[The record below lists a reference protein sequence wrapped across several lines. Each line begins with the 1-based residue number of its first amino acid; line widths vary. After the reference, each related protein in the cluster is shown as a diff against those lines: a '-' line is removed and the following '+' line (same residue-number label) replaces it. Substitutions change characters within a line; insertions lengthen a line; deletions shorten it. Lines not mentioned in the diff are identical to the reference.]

1 MEITLFHGIE
11 YDVTEPVAVDD
22 LIKSLAAN
30 ARLMREA
37 TTLLSDLVPGLQFET
52 KRISVPELS
61 QGSPLRELM
70 ALALVVAYQKDLE
83 VEVPALF
90 EHLTGVHVSE
100 SYDTLLTVLVM
111 LIAIY
116 GISKV
121 FETVFPGKGK
131 KEAEDT
137 EDALLDRAASI
148 LGIATTTIRIKL
160 GELLIGRKRRGI
172 LLASQQVF
180 APTRGQNAAI
190 RERNGPVLI
199 PAKTVALAQS
209 AAGLP
214 VDGETEDDKPKT
226 AAEFHRNVRIIL
238 HAMDSDSKKRG
249 WAGHV
254 PDLFD
259 ERIPMHLEKSVSPT
273 AIFGKTDL
281 RGDILLTRE
290 EDEQGDMQPKEFLL
304 IQAFIS

>member
-22 LIKSLAAN
+22 LIKSLSAN

-37 TTLLSDLVPGLQFET
+37 TKLLSDLIPGLEFEA
-52 KRISVPELS
+52 KRISVPDLH

-70 ALALVVAYQKDLE
+70 ALSLVITYQKSLE
-83 VEVPALF
+83 EEVPELF
-90 EHLTGVHVSE
+90 EHLTGAHVSE
-100 SYDTLLTVLVM
+100 RYDTLLTVLVM

-121 FETVFPGKGK
+121 FEIIFPGKGK
-131 KEAEDT
+131 REAEDT
-137 EDALLDRAASI
+137 EDALLDKAASM
-148 LGIATTTIRIKL
+148 LGIAVETIRVKL
-160 GELLIGRKRRGI
+160 GELLIGRRRRGI

-180 APTRGQNAAI
+180 APTRGQIASI
-190 RERNGPVLI
+190 RHRDGEVLV

-214 VDGETEDDKPKT
+214 IDGDGEDDKPKT
-226 AAEFHRNVRIIL
+226 AAEFHRNVKIIL

-249 WAGHV
+249 WAGHI
-254 PDLFD
+254 PDLID
-259 ERIPMHLEKSVSPT
+259 ERIPMHLEKSISPS
-273 AIFGKTDL
+273 AIFGKRDL

-290 EDEQGDMQPKEFLL
+290 EDEKGDMQPKEFLL
-304 IQAFIS
+304 IQAFID